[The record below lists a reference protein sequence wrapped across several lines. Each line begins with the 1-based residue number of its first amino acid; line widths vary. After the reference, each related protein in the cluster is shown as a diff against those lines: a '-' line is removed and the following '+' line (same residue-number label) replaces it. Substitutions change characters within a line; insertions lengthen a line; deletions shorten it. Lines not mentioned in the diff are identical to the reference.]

1 MAATSSPV
9 SSVPGSGQPAGS
21 AAERVLAGLDPEQRA
36 AAEAVRGP
44 VCILA
49 GAGTGKTRAITHRIA
64 YAVAAGAV
72 PADAVLAVT
81 FTARAAGELR
91 TRLRSLGAVGV
102 QARTFHSAA
111 LRQLSLLRPTGAGR
125 PDARRGRQSDPL
137 GVPGGQPVTAAHR
150 QGRAARPGQRD
161 RLGQILADRS
171 PSDYPAAAAKA
182 SRGISVSA
190 EKVAEVYAG
199 YEEAKRRNNEIDFAD
214 LLLIMAGALEE
225 IAEVA
230 RSVRTRY
237 RYFVIDE
244 YQDVSPIQQRLL
256 DAWLGGRD
264 DVCVVGDPN
273 QTIYSFAG
281 ARPSYLLDFAER
293 YPAATVVRLERDYR
307 STPQIVE
314 LANRL
319 ISAAPALSK
328 GPAIRL
334 RLIGQR
340 PDGLAPTFA
349 EHDDEVAEA
358 ESVAEAAK
366 RLIAGGTP
374 ASEIAVLFRIN
385 AQSQVYEQA
394 LAEAGIPYVLRGGEK
409 FFDRAEVRQALV
421 LLRGAARAD
430 DGSVSLTE
438 SVTEVLSS
446 LSWNAEH
453 PPPGGAARER
463 WESLAALVNLAEQ
476 FGTEFPT
483 ARLDEFNADLEQRA
497 ASQHAPT
504 VQGVTLASLH
514 SAKGLEWDAV
524 FLVGLTDQTLPIQHA
539 TTPEQLAEERRLF
552 YVGIT
557 RARQQLRLSWAL
569 ARNPGQAKRR
579 RPSRFLDGLRPAT
592 AGRSG
597 GSGGSGKRART
608 AVPAEDAATFGR
620 LRAWRKKQ
628 AEAQSVPAYVVFS
641 DATLVA
647 IADQAPAT
655 EADLA
660 QVPGVGPTKLQRYAA
675 PVLAV
680 LAERT
685 RIRSRWTE
693 LSEPVPASVGKSRR
707 VDRKI
712 DCADP
717 SRSVNLPTQPGHSC
731 RCPPVVPDAD
741 AEEVPTMNK
750 NLQFHAAERVPAAFG
765 AVPAGLSAMRRCR
778 HHWHRP

>member
-1 MAATSSPV
+1 VTAASSTAY
-9 SSVPGSGQPAGS
+9 SAAPGAGQPAGP

-64 YAVAAGAV
+64 YAVAAGAM

-111 LRQLSLLRPTGAGR
+111 LRQLSYFAPQVLGGPMPEVAGNPIRWVSQAANRLRLRTDKAELRDLAGEIDWAKSSLIA
-125 PDARRGRQSDPL
+125 PQ
-137 GVPGGQPVTAAHR
+137 
-150 QGRAARPGQRD
+150 
-161 RLGQILADRS
+161 
-171 PSDYPAAAAKA
+171 DYPGAAAKA

-190 EKVAEVYAG
+190 ERVAEVYAG

-214 LLLIMAGALEE
+214 LLLIMAGAIEE
-225 IAEVA
+225 IPEVA
-230 RSVRTRY
+230 RAVRTRY

-319 ISAAPALSK
+319 ISAAPQART
-328 GPAIRL
+328 AATRL
-334 RLIGQR
+334 RLVGQR
-340 PDGLAPTFA
+340 PDGPAPSFA

-385 AQSQVYEQA
+385 AQSEVYEQA

-430 DGSVSLTE
+430 DGSVSLPE
-438 SVTEVLSS
+438 SVAEVLSS
-446 LSWNAEH
+446 LGWNAEH
-453 PPPGGAARER
+453 PPPSGAARER

-476 FGTEFPT
+476 FGTEFPA

-514 SAKGLEWDAV
+514 SAKGLEWDVV

-539 TTPEQLAEERRLF
+539 STEEQLAEERRLF

-557 RARQQLRLSWAL
+557 RARQRLMLSWAL

-597 GSGGSGKRART
+597 GSGKRVRT

-647 IADQAPAT
+647 IADRAPAT
-655 EADLA
+655 EAELA
-660 QVPGVGPTKLQRYAA
+660 QVPGVGPTKLQRYAG

-680 LAERT
+680 L
-685 RIRSRWTE
+685 
-693 LSEPVPASVGKSRR
+693 GG
-707 VDRKI
+707 
-712 DCADP
+712 ADP
-717 SRSVNLPTQPGHSC
+717 D
-731 RCPPVVPDAD
+731 PV
-741 AEEVPTMNK
+741 EVD
-750 NLQFHAAERVPAAFG
+750 
-765 AVPAGLSAMRRCR
+765 
-778 HHWHRP
+778 

>member
-1 MAATSSPV
+1 MTAARSTAYSADPTAGHATG
-9 SSVPGSGQPAGS
+9 SV
-21 AAERVLAGLDPEQRA
+21 AERVLAGLDPEQRA
-36 AAEAVRGP
+36 AAEAVSGP

-64 YAVAAGAV
+64 YAVATGTV

-91 TRLRSLGAVGV
+91 TRLRSLGAGGV
-102 QARTFHSAA
+102 QARTFHAAA
-111 LRQLSLLRPTGAGR
+111 LRQLSYFAP
-125 PDARRGRQSDPL
+125 
-137 GVPGGQPVTAAHR
+137 
-150 QGRAARPGQRD
+150 
-161 RLGQILADRS
+161 QILGGPMPEVASNPIRWVSQAANRLRLRTDKAELRDLAGEIDWAKS
-171 PSDYPAAAAKA
+171 SLVAPGEYPAAAAKA
-182 SRGISVSA
+182 HRGISLTA
-190 EKVAEVYAG
+190 ERVAEVYAG
-199 YEEAKRRNNEIDFAD
+199 YEDAKRRNNEIDFSD
-214 LLLIMAGALEE
+214 LLLIMALALEE
-225 IAEVA
+225 IPDVA
-230 RSVRTRY
+230 RAIRTRY

-264 DVCVVGDPN
+264 DVCVVGDAN

-293 YPAATVVRLERDYR
+293 YPEATVVRLERDYR
-307 STPQIVE
+307 STPQIVD

-319 ISAAPALSK
+319 ISGASE
-328 GPAIRL
+328 GPAAHL
-334 RLIGQR
+334 RLVGQR
-340 PDGLAPTFA
+340 PDGPHPSFA
-349 EHDDEVAEA
+349 EYDDEVAEA
-358 ESVAEAAK
+358 ESVAAAAK
-366 RLIAGGTP
+366 RLIAAGTP
-374 ASEIAVLFRIN
+374 ASEVAVLFRIN
-385 AQSQVYEQA
+385 AQSEVYEQA

-430 DGSVSLTE
+430 DGSVSLPE
-438 SVTEVLSS
+438 SVAEVLSS
-446 LSWNAEH
+446 LGWNAEH

-476 FGTEFPT
+476 FVAEIPT

-539 TTPEQLAEERRLF
+539 STPEQLAEERRLF

-557 RARQQLRLSWAL
+557 RARQRLMLSWAL
-569 ARNPGQAKRR
+569 ARHPGQARRR
-579 RPSRFLDGLRPAT
+579 RPSRFLDGLRPGTSERA
-592 AGRSG
+592 AGRAG

-647 IADQAPAT
+647 IADRAPTT
-655 EADLA
+655 EAELA
-660 QVPGVGPTKLQRYAA
+660 QVPGVGPTKLQRYADV
-675 PVLAV
+675 VLAV
-680 LAERT
+680 LAGEDP
-685 RIRSRWTE
+685 
-693 LSEPVPASVGKSRR
+693 EPVAL
-707 VDRKI
+707 D
-712 DCADP
+712 
-717 SRSVNLPTQPGHSC
+717 
-731 RCPPVVPDAD
+731 
-741 AEEVPTMNK
+741 
-750 NLQFHAAERVPAAFG
+750 
-765 AVPAGLSAMRRCR
+765 
-778 HHWHRP
+778 